1 MQLYH
6 GLADRMAEAPADFVF
21 LPMLRGLPHVAQ
33 EPLAKVCPIVQA
45 SPWILRHDL
54 DASLNGNMLSPV
66 IDVGT
71 GNLASPEFKRSCAS
85 LAGMVGFT
93 RSEDWRPA
101 FERAV
106 AAQQQFDRE
115 CREIGRRAVAFALA
129 QQLPAVVVLG
139 RPYTIY
145 NKVLNSNVPAILREQ
160 GAMAIPVDC
169 YPVGEDTPVFD
180 DMYWAQAQRILRA
193 AHQVR
198 RTPGVFAIYCSNYS
212 CGPDSFNLHFFA
224 YIMEG
229 KPFAIIE
236 TDGHAGD
243 AGTKTR
249 VEAFLHCVAG
259 EMKRARPRV
268 HEPNRF
274 TGLRPPEMTVR
285 DIRPDETVS
294 DSTPRADA

>member
-1 MQLYH
+1 MV
-6 GLADRMAEAPADFVF
+6 RS
-21 LPMLRGLPHVAQ
+21 LPHVAN
-33 EPLAKVCPIVQA
+33 EPHSKVCPVVQA

-54 DASLNGNMLSPV
+54 NAKLNGNALSPV
-66 IDVGT
+66 INVGT
-71 GNLASPEFKRSCAS
+71 GNYDSAEFRQSCAS
-85 LAGMVGFT
+85 LAGMLD
-93 RSEDWRPA
+93 RKAEASWLPA
-101 FERAV
+101 FRKGVETQRAFEG
-106 AAQQQFDRE
+106 ACE
-115 CREIGRRAVAFALA
+115 EIGRRALTFCAER
-129 QQLPAVVVLG
+129 QLPAVVVLG

-169 YPVGEDTPVFD
+169 FPVPDDVPVFD
-180 DMYWAQAQRILRA
+180 YMYWAQAQRILRA

-198 RTPGVFAIYCSNYS
+198 RLPGVYALYCSNYS

-224 YIMEG
+224 HIMDG

-259 EMKRARPRV
+259 ECKAGQRPT
-268 HEPNRF
+268 EG
-274 TGLRPPEMTVR
+274 T
-285 DIRPDETVS
+285 
-294 DSTPRADA
+294 